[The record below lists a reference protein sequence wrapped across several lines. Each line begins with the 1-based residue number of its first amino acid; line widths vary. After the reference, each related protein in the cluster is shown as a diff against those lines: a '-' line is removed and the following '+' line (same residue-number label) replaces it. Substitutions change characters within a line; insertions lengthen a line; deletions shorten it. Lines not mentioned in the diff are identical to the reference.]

1 MMLFK
6 KKLFSLFIL
15 DRMPPKAAA
24 GKVGRPRKP
33 DTEGTKEEVAHR
45 KYMREYNA
53 RLARDIQDLS
63 KMEMDCDEELKKIK
77 AEKKEL
83 QKEYKKSLKMLEEA
97 NMQAQGIL
105 KEATKK

>member
-1 MMLFK
+1 
-6 KKLFSLFIL
+6 
-15 DRMPPKAAA
+15 MPPKKTGT

-53 RLARDIQDLS
+53 KIAKDIQQLD
-63 KMEMDCDEELKKIK
+63 KMEQECEEELKEIK
-77 AEKKEL
+77 KEKKQLE
-83 QKEYKKSLKMLEEA
+83 KEYKKSVKMLEDA
-97 NMQAQGIL
+97 NIQAEKIL